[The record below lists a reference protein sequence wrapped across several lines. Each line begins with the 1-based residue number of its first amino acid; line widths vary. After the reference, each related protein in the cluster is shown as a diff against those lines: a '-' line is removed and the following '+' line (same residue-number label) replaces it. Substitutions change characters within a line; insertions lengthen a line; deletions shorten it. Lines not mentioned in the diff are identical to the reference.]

1 MIKEIDEITNLIAT
15 SNTKNERRKNFSEY
29 YFYCI
34 GNSLQV
40 LQYQKYSNNYSNLLE
55 REPMR
60 LLKYK

>member
-1 MIKEIDEITNLIAT
+1 MIRETDDITNLVAT

-29 YFYCI
+29 YFYYI
-34 GNSLQV
+34 GNGLQV